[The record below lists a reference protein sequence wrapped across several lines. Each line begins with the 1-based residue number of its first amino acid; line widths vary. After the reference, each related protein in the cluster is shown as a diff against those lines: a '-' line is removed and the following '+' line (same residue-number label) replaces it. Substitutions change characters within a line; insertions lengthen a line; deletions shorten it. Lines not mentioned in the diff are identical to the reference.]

1 MRNPILREFLPFW
14 DALTPSEQRLLDGAA
29 VSRSF
34 EKGARLHNGTADCN
48 GLFLVTAGLLRVF
61 LTSDTGREITL
72 YRLLERDICLFSASC
87 ILKNIRFEVFV
98 EAERAAEVL
107 VLPAPV
113 YQEILASS
121 LPAAEYTS
129 KIMASRFS
137 DVMWVMEQVLFSSFG
152 RRLAEFLLEQ
162 RVLEGGDH
170 LILTHEE
177 IARHLGSAREVVTR
191 MLRYFQSEGLV
202 SLSRGGITLQDP
214 AGLENLP

>member
-1 MRNPILREFLPFW
+1 MQNPALREYLPFW
-14 DALTPSEQRLLDGAA
+14 DALTPAEQRHLDVAV

-34 EKGARLHNGTADCN
+34 EKGARLHNGDADCN
-48 GLFLVTAGLLRVF
+48 GLFLVTSGLLRVF
-61 LTSDTGREITL
+61 LTSDSGREITL

-107 VLPAPV
+107 VLPAQA
-113 YQEILASS
+113 YQEVLESS
-121 LPAAEYTS
+121 RAAAEYTS
-129 KIMASRFS
+129 KLMASRFS

-152 RRLAEFLLEQ
+152 RRLADFLLEQ
-162 RVLEGGDH
+162 RALEGGDR
-170 LILTHEE
+170 LTLTHEE

-202 SLSRGGITLQDP
+202 SLSRGGLTLLRPEDL
-214 AGLENLP
+214 AHLP

>member
-1 MRNPILREFLPFW
+1 MQNPTLREYLPFW
-14 DALTPSEQRLLDGAA
+14 DALTPAEQRRLDGAV

-34 EKGARLHNGTADCN
+34 EKGARLHNGDADCN
-48 GLFLVTAGLLRVF
+48 GLFLVTSGLLRVF
-61 LTSDTGREITL
+61 LTSDSGREITL

-107 VLPAPV
+107 VLPAQA
-113 YQEILASS
+113 YQEVLESS
-121 LPAAEYTS
+121 RAAAEYTS
-129 KIMASRFS
+129 KLMASRFS

-152 RRLAEFLLEQ
+152 RRLADFLLEQ
-162 RVLEGGDH
+162 RALEGGDR
-170 LILTHEE
+170 LTLTHEE

-202 SLSRGGITLQDP
+202 SLSRGGLTLLRPEDL
-214 AGLENLP
+214 AHLP